1 MREFLKR
8 KAKISNH
15 NPIVV
20 VCDASSLAGG
30 FLPLAATL
38 AREEEAIRE
47 MKD

>member
-1 MREFLKR
+1 MREFLKC

-20 VCDASSLAGG
+20 VCDASSPAGG
-30 FLPLAATL
+30 FLPLAATP
-38 AREEEAIRE
+38 AREGEVSRQ